1 MLFTV
6 NSDNPEQRKIKQIV
20 DILKDGGIIAYPTD
34 TSYGIGC
41 DLNNK
46 KAVEKVYKILQLP
59 KNKHLSF
66 LCSDLSSIAEYAV
79 ISNFAYKTIRRLV
92 PGAYTFILTASKTV
106 PDAIISKRKE
116 VGIRVPKNSICQA
129 ILEELGNPIIN
140 ATAKKGNGDFFL
152 DGIEIEEEMGKLL
165 DVVID
170 AGNIGNQG
178 LSTVIDFSNDEV
190 TLIRKGMGDY
200 SWIVED

>member
-1 MLFTV
+1 
-6 NSDNPEQRKIKQIV
+6 
-20 DILKDGGIIAYPTD
+20 
-34 TSYGIGC
+34 
-41 DLNNK
+41 
-46 KAVEKVYKILQLP
+46 
-59 KNKHLSF
+59 

>member
-1 MLFTV
+1 MLFSV

-20 DILKDGGIIAYPTD
+20 DILKDGGVIAYPTD

-79 ISNFAYKTIRRLV
+79 VSNFAYKTIRRLI
-92 PGAYTFILTASKTV
+92 PGAYTFILGASKTV

-116 VGIRVPKNSICQA
+116 VGIRVPKNNICQA
-129 ILEELGNPIIN
+129 IIEELGGPIIN
-140 ATAKKGNGDFFL
+140 ATAKKGNGEFFL

-165 DVVID
+165 DAIID

-190 TLIRKGMGDY
+190 TLVRKGMGDY
-200 SWIVED
+200 SWIIEE